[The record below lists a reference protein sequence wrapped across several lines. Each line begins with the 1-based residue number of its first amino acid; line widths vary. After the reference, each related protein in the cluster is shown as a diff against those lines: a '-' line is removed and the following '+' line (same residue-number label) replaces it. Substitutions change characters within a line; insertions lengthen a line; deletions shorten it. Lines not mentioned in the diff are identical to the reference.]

1 MSILLKI
8 HTPSKKVLEKTVA
21 KVSIPAYNG
30 DLTVLINRAPSE
42 ILLKSGKVAILSENA
57 EVLEEYQIGEGIA
70 DIAGNTCT
78 IFTTDIEDKK

>member
-30 DLTVLINRAPSE
+30 DLTVLIDRAPSE
-42 ILLKSGKVAILSENA
+42 ILLKEGKVKILNETA
-57 EVLEEYQIGEGIA
+57 AVTEEYQIGEGVA
-70 DIAGNTCT
+70 DIAGDVCT
-78 IFTTDIEDKK
+78 IYTSFATK